1 MWPLPWAMSGR
12 APPNDMDGVSLW
24 RQILNDLP
32 SPRQVTNPRA
42 GWIVCFSFG
51 ILGFFDVSCV
61 VVDVF

>member
-1 MWPLPWAMSGR
+1 
-12 APPNDMDGVSLW
+12 MDGVSLW